1 MTVTV
6 DRHGVLGPYAA
17 ESASR
22 LERSVAEG
30 VNSLEQSPE
39 TIDIN
44 FRTAIS
50 LVRARLAVDPEAE
63 ALPTW
68 EAVTT
73 ALQLGSLYFRLGTPG
88 TVGPVVERVA
98 RKERTVPLPAQD
110 QRRQP
115 NFRYWLN
122 AFYLAVVCRD
132 GPRANALCE
141 VPVALM
147 REAPFHFDE
156 YLPNWVDALQSYCV
170 GRPDLGEKLT
180 AAIQLSDPAMLR
192 VVDGDTMNKVLY
204 PPINLFYLFLRDK
217 REEFGPA
224 LVDAL
229 KLHKSFWSSDEDM
242 VNDSS
247 GFFSLPLLA
256 MACLAHDAGF
266 PIDVESPYIPHFLLS
281 GEWVGEF
288 PT

>member
-17 ESASR
+17 EAASR
-22 LERSVAEG
+22 LERTVAEG
-30 VNSLEQSPE
+30 VDSLEQSPE
-39 TIDIN
+39 MIDMD
-44 FRTAIS
+44 FRTSLS
-50 LVRARLAVDPEAE
+50 LVRARLAIDPEASE
-63 ALPTW
+63 LPTW

-73 ALQLGSLYFRLGTPG
+73 ALQLGSLYFRLGMPG
-88 TVGPVVERVA
+88 AVGPVVERVA
-98 RKERTVPLPAQD
+98 RVERTVPLPAED

-132 GPRANALCE
+132 GPRAEALCE

-147 REAPFHFDE
+147 REAPFRFDE
-156 YLPNWVDALQSYCV
+156 YLPNWVGALQAYCV
-170 GRPDLGEKLT
+170 GRPDLGERLT
-180 AAIQLSDPAMLR
+180 AAIQLSHPSVLR

-229 KLHKSFWSSDEDM
+229 KLHKSFWSADEDM
-242 VNDSS
+242 VNDAS
-247 GFFSLPLLA
+247 GFSSLPLLA
-256 MACLAHDAGF
+256 MACLARDAGF